1 MAHCVNFNSVPG
13 PSSGSCWGWLQR
25 LHYPSLR
32 SSFFFFTTS
41 SMLKLNKQQQV
52 RYFSWLGVRLW
63 KSWQRWM
70 QRKKVSWDKREWFL
84 KICLCS
90 PEIKWVENEGLV
102 TCPTLGRGSTSSLEA
117 CQVFLDSNTSC
128 LNTVARNLVTKK
140 RDAMSSSGKLR
151 TSTVLDY
158 GLSSP
163 NRFQS

>member
-1 MAHCVNFNSVPG
+1 MFSMCSELAPRAHVPDNRIPQLMQPCSSPPQACSNS
-13 PSSGSCWGWLQR
+13 
-25 LHYPSLR
+25 
-32 SSFFFFTTS
+32 TN
-41 SMLKLNKQQQV
+41 NKYV

-63 KSWQRWM
+63 KSWQRLM

-84 KICLCS
+84 KLCLCS
-90 PEIKWVENEGLV
+90 PKIKWVENEGLY

-117 CQVFLDSNTSC
+117 CQVFLHSNTSC

-163 NRFQS
+163 NRF